1 MADIELALAASAR
14 PWADSLHRFLAD
26 HGGARVRAVV
36 MRPDD
41 VVAESYDV
49 LLIDDV
55 CSFLTPRLVEQA
67 RLHGRLVVGV
77 FDGRDGADAKRRL
90 LECGVDDVVE
100 NGATPEE
107 FLTVVRGVL
116 ELAPY
121 APPTQG
127 PTPDP
132 SPTRRVVAVGAPP
145 GGCGATEVA
154 VGLGGMTGAP
164 VVDADDIAP
173 SVAQRMGAPLH
184 PNLRTAIDVV
194 HHRSGAVT
202 EAVVEAGSVRI
213 LPGLVSGDDWGQLH
227 PGEVEAVIE
236 DLVADHD
243 AVVVNV
249 GSGLER
255 PQVGEGRHGL
265 ARGIVRQAD
274 VVVGVGLS
282 SPVALTRL
290 ARWVGEARD
299 IAPDVPVLAVVNR
312 MERSAYRRSEIK
324 EELGR
329 SLPDVPV
336 LFLPDDKRV
345 AEAAWAGG
353 AVPGGPFRRALRTLV
368 RELGL

>member
-121 APPTQG
+121 APLGQASTA
-127 PTPDP
+127 DP
-132 SPTRRVVAVGAPP
+132 SPSGRVIVVGAPP

-154 VGLGGMTGAP
+154 VGLGGLTRAP

-173 SVAQRMGAPLH
+173 SLAQRMGAPLH
-184 PNLRTAIDVV
+184 PNLRTAIDAV
-194 HHRSGAVT
+194 HHRSGPVSV
-202 EAVVEAGSVRI
+202 AVVEVGSVAV

-227 PGEVEAVIE
+227 PGEVEAVIDE
-236 DLVADHD
+236 LAAHHQ

-265 ARGIVRQAD
+265 ARGIVRRAD
-274 VVVGVGLS
+274 VVLAVGLP
-282 SPVALTRL
+282 SPVNLTRL
-290 ARWVGEARD
+290 VRWVGEARVL
-299 IAPDVPVLAVVNR
+299 AADVPVLAVVNR
-312 MERSAYRRSEIK
+312 MERSAYRRSEIL

-329 SLPDVPV
+329 SLPEIPV

-345 AEAAWAGG
+345 AEAAWAGES
-353 AVPGGPFRRALRTLV
+353 VPGGPFRRSLRKLA
-368 RELGL
+368 REAGL

>member
-1 MADIELALAASAR
+1 MAEIELALAASAR

-41 VVAESYDV
+41 VAAESYDV

-121 APPTQG
+121 APAAHGQ
-127 PTPDP
+127 TPEA
-132 SPTRRVVAVGAPP
+132 SSAGKVVVVGAPP

-154 VGLGGMTGAP
+154 LGLGGFSNAP

-173 SVAQRMGAPLH
+173 SMAQRIGAPLH

-194 HHRSGAVT
+194 HHRSGPVSSV
-202 EAVVEAGSVRI
+202 VVEVGPVRV
-213 LPGLVSGDDWGQLH
+213 LPGLVGGDDWGQLH

-236 DLVADHD
+236 ELAADHA

-265 ARGIVRQAD
+265 ARGILRRAD
-274 VVVGVGLS
+274 VVVAVGLP
-282 SPVALTRL
+282 SPVTLTRL
-290 ARWVGEARD
+290 VRWAGEAR
-299 IAPDVPVLAVVNR
+299 ILAPDAPVLTVVNR
-312 MERSAYRRSEIK
+312 MGRSAYRRSEIQ

-329 SLPDVPV
+329 SLPEVPV
-336 LFLPDDKRV
+336 LFLPEDKRV
-345 AEAAWAGG
+345 AEAAWAGEP
-353 AVPGGPFRRALRTLV
+353 VPGGPFRRSV
-368 RELGL
+368 RKLAREVGL

>member
-55 CSFLTPRLVEQA
+55 CSFLTPRLVEQV

-116 ELAPY
+116 DLAPY

-132 SPTRRVVAVGAPP
+132 LPTGRVVVVGAPP

-154 VGLGGMTGAP
+154 VGLGALTGAP

-194 HHRSGAVT
+194 HHRSGPVT
-202 EAVVEAGSVRI
+202 EAVVETDSVRV

-236 DLVADHD
+236 ELAADHN

-265 ARGIVRQAD
+265 ARGIVQRAD
-274 VVVGVGLS
+274 VVVAVGLP

-290 ARWVGEARD
+290 VRWVGEAR
-299 IAPDVPVLAVVNR
+299 ALASDVPVLAVVNR
-312 MERSAYRRSEIK
+312 MGRSAYRRSEIQ

-329 SLPDVPV
+329 SLPEVPV
-336 LFLPDDKRV
+336 LFLPYDKRV

-353 AVPGGPFRRALRTLV
+353 VVPGGPFRRSLRKLV
-368 RELGL
+368 RGVGL

>member
-1 MADIELALAASAR
+1 MAEIELALAASAR
-14 PWADSLHRFLAD
+14 LWADSLHRFLAD
-26 HGGARVRAVV
+26 HGGARVRTVV

-77 FDGRDGADAKRRL
+77 FEGRDGADAKRRL

-100 NGATPEE
+100 TGATPEE

-121 APPTQG
+121 VSPIRG
-127 PTPDP
+127 PSSDP
-132 SPTRRVVAVGAPP
+132 SPTGRVVVVGAPP

-154 VGLGGMTGAP
+154 VGLGGLTRAP
-164 VVDADDIAP
+164 VIDADDLAP
-173 SVAQRMGAPLH
+173 SVAQRVGAPLH
-184 PNLRTAIDVV
+184 PNLRTAIDLA
-194 HHRSGAVT
+194 HHRSGPVA
-202 EAVVEAGSVRI
+202 EVVVDIGWAWV
-213 LPGLVSGDDWGQLH
+213 LPGLVSGDHWGQLH

-236 DLVADHD
+236 ELAAEHE

-265 ARGIVRQAD
+265 ARGIVRRAD
-274 VVVGVGLS
+274 VVVAVGLP

-290 ARWVGEARD
+290 VRWVNEARVL
-299 IAPDVPVLAVVNR
+299 APDTTVRAVVNR
-312 MERSAYRRSEIK
+312 MGRSAYRRSEIQ

-329 SLPDVPV
+329 SLPEVPV

-345 AEAAWAGG
+345 AESAWAG
-353 AVPGGPFRRALRTLV
+353 APVPGGPFRRSLRKLA
-368 RELGL
+368 REVGV